1 MDMAASDIKLR
12 WTKEKDGWYGWLLP
26 MFLIYK
32 SGRQIYLDVLEP
44 DRKPGNEN
52 RHIKIDSV
60 HQGKC
65 IAAGILKIALKGQ
78 LKPPRRLSGVR

>member
-1 MDMAASDIKLR
+1 MAVGDIKLR
-12 WTKEKDGWYGWLLP
+12 WSKDENDWWGTILP

-32 SGRQIYLDVLEP
+32 SGRQMYLDVMEP
-44 DRKPGNEN
+44 DRATGHEN

-65 IAAGILKIALKGQ
+65 RAAGILKIVLKGH
-78 LKPPRRLSGVR
+78 PLST